1 MSNTNSSYD
10 DDDDIYDDID
20 DTQDNKFLTFLLNNE
35 NFAIEIEYI
44 IEIIGIQKI
53 THIPDLPLF
62 IKGIVNLRGKVIP
75 IIDLRMRFGFEQI
88 DFDERTCIIILNFN
102 EQFYGIIVDRVLEVV
117 FILEEDI
124 DKEAINEFNV
134 FNKFIKN
141 VSKFND
147 KILANLDVEKV
158 IDIKELSNIKQ
169 NSN

>member
-1 MSNTNSSYD
+1 MSNTNSSYED
-10 DDDDIYDDID
+10 GDDIYDDID
-20 DTQDNKFLTFLLNNE
+20 DTQDNKFLTFILNNE

-102 EQFYGIIVDRVLEVV
+102 EQYYGIIVDRVLEVV
-117 FILEEDI
+117 FILEENI
-124 DKEAINEFNV
+124 DNEAIKEFNV

-158 IDIKELSNIKQ
+158 IDIKELSNINQ
-169 NSN
+169 SFN